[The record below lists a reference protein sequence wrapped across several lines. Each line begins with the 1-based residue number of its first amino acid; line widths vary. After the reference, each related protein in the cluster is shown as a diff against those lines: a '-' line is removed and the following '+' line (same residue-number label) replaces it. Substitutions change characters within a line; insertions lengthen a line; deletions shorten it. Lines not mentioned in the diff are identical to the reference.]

1 MSELAVLSKANL
13 LDSDKDSI
21 LAIVDNY
28 IEDIAHEGGDILRD
42 WIMCEK
48 YALMIGKLKESLKP
62 YIMDELA
69 KYERNE
75 TFKHNCDMKVVNS
88 ATRYDFSSNEAW
100 NRQKQIV
107 DTEIN
112 KLKNIEDFIKSLKSE
127 ASIVDEDTGEIIK
140 YYPPVKMSSE
150 TVRTTIK

>member
-1 MSELAVLSKANL
+1 MSELAVLNKVNL
-13 LDSDKDSI
+13 LDSDKNSI

-28 IEDIAHEGGDILRD
+28 IEDIAHEGGDVLKD

-69 KYERNE
+69 KYEKSE
-75 TFKHNCDMKVVNS
+75 AFKHNCDMKVVNS
-88 ATRYDFSSNEAW
+88 ATRYDFSTNEAW

-140 YYPPVKMSSE
+140 YYPPVKISSE